1 MPEDTASVKLEVKDR
16 QVMENLK
23 EVISSLGGF
32 RIINSHGPQGPDNN
46 LYCDLLILEVGEDIK
61 KEIKLVQSIQ
71 KTDRAGEVFLT
82 SSRTEPDVLLG
93 ALRTGAKEFFPQP
106 INKEEVRS
114 SLIKFKERKAEAAQ
128 GKGKEKKGKIIS
140 VMGSKGGVGTTTI
153 AVNLA
158 ASLASTSAKVNGK
171 KSFSLMDMN
180 LLFGEIPLFMDIK
193 SSLNW
198 GEITKDI
205 SRLDSTYLMSVLSKH
220 PSGVYVLPAPGRID
234 GMQTATPDNI
244 EILVTQMRDTFD
256 FIVIDNGHALN
267 NISLKILELSDIIL
281 IVSVLSLPCLINIR
295 KLMEIFQI
303 LDYPDEN
310 NIKVIVNR
318 YQKKSLI
325 SIEEAEKSINRKF
338 FWVIPNDYQNTMIAI
353 NEGKTLE
360 SLAYKNAVAENF
372 KQFASAFLQKKGK
385 ETEKSSILG
394 NLFGRKIGKIA
405 DQRI

>member
-1 MPEDTASVKLEVKDR
+1 MPEDIASVKLEVKDLK
-16 QVMENLK
+16 VMENLK
-23 EVISSLGGF
+23 EVITSLGGF

-46 LYCDLLILEVGEDIK
+46 FYCDLLILEVGEDIK
-61 KEIKLVQSIQ
+61 KEFKLVQSIQ
-71 KTDRAGEVFLT
+71 KTDMAGEIFLT
-82 SSRTEPDVLLG
+82 SSRTEPDILLG
-93 ALRTGAKEFFPQP
+93 ALRIGAKEFFPQP

-114 SLIKFKERKAEAAQ
+114 SLIKFKERKANAAR
-128 GKGKEKKGKIIS
+128 GKGKEKKGKIIN

-158 ASLASTSAKVNGK
+158 ASLASAKGNGK
-171 KSFSLMDMN
+171 KTFSLMDMN
-180 LLFGEIPLFMDIK
+180 LLFGEIPLFLDIK

-198 GEITKDI
+198 GDIAKDI

-220 PSGVYVLPAPGRID
+220 PSGLYVLPSPSRID

-244 EILVTQMRDTFD
+244 EILVTQMRNTFD

-325 SIEEAEKSINRKF
+325 SIEEAEKSINKKF

-360 SLAYKNAVAENF
+360 SVAYKNAVAENF
-372 KQFASAFLQKKGK
+372 KQFASVFLQKKEK
-385 ETEKSSILG
+385 ETEKSSIFG

>member
-32 RIINSHGPQGPDNN
+32 RIINPHGPQGPDNN

-71 KTDRAGEVFLT
+71 KTDMAGEVFLT

-128 GKGKEKKGKIIS
+128 GKGKEKKGKIIT

-158 ASLASTSAKVNGK
+158 ASLARAKGNGEK
-171 KSFSLMDMN
+171 TFSLMDMN
-180 LLFGEIPLFMDIK
+180 LLFGEIPLFLDIK

-220 PSGVYVLPAPGRID
+220 PSGLYVLPAPSRID

-244 EILVTQMRDTFD
+244 EILVTQMQNTFD

-353 NEGKTLE
+353 NQGKTLE
-360 SLAYKNAVAENF
+360 SVADKNAVAENF
-372 KQFASAFLQKKGK
+372 KQFASAFLQKKEK
-385 ETEKSSILG
+385 ETEKGSIFG